1 MNCIYNFSHFV
12 HRYGCFLDFFTT
24 DLCVFKDACM
34 YLRKRYEYSTF
45 MAYVPLQLHTHLPS
59 CLVCFYGT
67 AQRCVPHKHPPLTPS
82 FIRLSLCLHCCRV
95 GHRSRESLVTMH
107 CLLRVKCSGVYSRE
121 CLSHASGVRSS
132 SYISSVNMS
141 VTR

>member
-45 MAYVPLQLHTHLPS
+45 MVYGMLLNAARGFGAGCLCVSVMTKSSLRLQYDIHAFPSNPSMIVSDIRQAVVCVDSVICKLYTVLMLSFHTSLH
-59 CLVCFYGT
+59 
-67 AQRCVPHKHPPLTPS
+67 
-82 FIRLSLCLHCCRV
+82 
-95 GHRSRESLVTMH
+95 
-107 CLLRVKCSGVYSRE
+107 LLRACFHITIIPAV
-121 CLSHASGVRSS
+121 
-132 SYISSVNMS
+132 
-141 VTR
+141 